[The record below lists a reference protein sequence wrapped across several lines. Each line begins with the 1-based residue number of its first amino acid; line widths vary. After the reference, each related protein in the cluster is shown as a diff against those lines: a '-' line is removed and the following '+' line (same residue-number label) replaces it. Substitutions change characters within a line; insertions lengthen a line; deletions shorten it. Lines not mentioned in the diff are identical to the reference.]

1 MTAGELD
8 RLLSAAADGELSEHD
23 RLHLAVLLRDD
34 PAARE
39 RYAEYMLL
47 DALLRWEKPAAPAEP
62 APRRRVLRVAG
73 WAVAACLLVGVGAVA
88 ILAIPNREVVAK
100 PDVLDEL
107 ADWNLAIADA
117 PTAADRGARF
127 GKQARPLADA
137 LARADLS
144 AADRRLAD
152 ALFEN
157 ARALAAG
164 DNSLAVAERLDDMSG
179 RLLDWVS
186 AHPDAKRAAAVERH
200 YLRFVEGSMGHVHKV
215 LAGPPDEGKK
225 KQAAKVAERV
235 AERAEGRAAKKEAA
249 KGEKKVG
256 K

>member
-1 MTAGELD
+1 MTDDLD

-34 PAARE
+34 PAARD

-47 DALLRWEKPAAPAEP
+47 DALLRWEKPAAPAAEP
-62 APRRRVLRVAG
+62 APRRHVLRVAG
-73 WAVAACLLVGVGAVA
+73 WAVAAGLLVGVGAVTL
-88 ILAIPNREVVAK
+88 LAIPGREVLAK
-100 PDVLDEL
+100 PDVVDDL

-127 GKQARPLADA
+127 GEQARPLSDA

-144 AADRRLAD
+144 ADDRRLAV

-157 ARALAAG
+157 ARALSAG
-164 DNSLAVAERLDDMSG
+164 DHPLVVAELLDEMSG
-179 RLLDWVS
+179 RLLDWAA
-186 AHPDAKRAAAVERH
+186 AHPDAKRAAAGERH

-235 AERAEGRAAKKEAA
+235 AERAEARAAKKEAA
-249 KGEKKVG
+249 RGEKKVG